1 MDRLEKGQILQPV
14 YRVCKGSDPFSKR
27 SSDPAYATGATPDR
41 LQIPGWPEISYH
53 SERAWF
59 ADTESSSRQIGILYC
74 GGYAKEMTG
83 KEDVFI
89 YVIYNMHW
97 NEHKFAC
104 RISRRG
110 CDGIWRLILRKK
122 TVSARKERNC
132 CWKKKKSIYVKPR
145 TILVLRRGCQRK
157 PGAKA

>member
-1 MDRLEKGQILQPV
+1 MPQELRPTDYKSL
-14 YRVCKGSDPFSKR
+14 
-27 SSDPAYATGATPDR
+27 
-41 LQIPGWPEISYH
+41 GWPEISYH

-97 NEHKFAC
+97 NEQICSA
-104 RISRRG
+104 G
-110 CDGIWRLILRKK
+110 YPGGDAM
-122 TVSARKERNC
+122 VSGN
-132 CWKKKKSIYVKPR
+132 
-145 TILVLRRGCQRK
+145 
-157 PGAKA
+157 

>member
-27 SSDPAYATGATPDR
+27 SSDPAYATGATAAPITNPWAG
-41 LQIPGWPEISYH
+41 LEISYH

-97 NEHKFAC
+97 NEHKFALPD
-104 RISRRG
+104 IPEG

-132 CWKKKKSIYVKPR
+132 CWK
-145 TILVLRRGCQRK
+145 RRNQSM
-157 PGAKA
+157 

>member
-41 LQIPGWPEISYH
+41 LQTLGWPEISYH

-97 NEHKFAC
+97 NEHKFALPDIPEGM
-104 RISRRG
+104 RWYLAIDSS
-110 CDGIWRLILRKK
+110 KK
-122 TVSARKERNC
+122 NSVCPKGEELLLEE
-132 CWKKKKSIYVKPR
+132 KKSIYVKPR
-145 TILVLRRGCQRK
+145 TILVLLGDARE